1 MSEAGF
7 SASWLDLR
15 EPADHQARD
24 GGLLMAAY
32 ACVKPGQVILDLGSG
47 TGSTARAFRQHG
59 AQGPWRFLDGDA
71 ALLDLARKR
80 HPGSEQIVA
89 NLADV
94 DALPLDDV
102 GLVTASALFDL
113 MPCDWIKALAARL
126 RQARIPLYSALNYN
140 GKMGWTPKHPLDAEI
155 TDAFNRH
162 QLGDKGIGAA
172 TGPHSSRIT
181 KEVFEAEGF
190 DVFIAESPW
199 NLGPESLALQAQLN
213 QGIARAAAEAGHTQ
227 TGAWLGTTVRSHT
240 RIGHTDVLAVL
251 GLDPKTPKF

>member
-7 SASWLDLR
+7 SPNWLDLR
-15 EPADHQARD
+15 EPADHLARD

-47 TGSTARAFRQHG
+47 TGSTARAFQRHG
-59 AQGPWRFLDGDA
+59 AQGAWRFLDGDA

-80 HPGSEQIVA
+80 HPGSEQVA
-89 NLADV
+89 LNLADV

-113 MPCDWIKALAARL
+113 MPRDWIEALAARL

-140 GKMGWTPKHPLDAEI
+140 GKMRWTPKQPLDAEI

-162 QLGDKGIGAA
+162 QLRDKGIGAA
-172 TGPHSSRIT
+172 TGPHSSQIT
-181 KEVFEAEGF
+181 KEVFEASGF
-190 DVFIAESPW
+190 NVSTADSPW
-199 NLGPESLALQAQLN
+199 SLGPESLALQAQLN
-213 QGIARAAAEAGHTQ
+213 QGIANAAEEAGHPKAK
-227 TGAWLGTTVRSHT
+227 AWLAGAARSRT

-251 GLDPKTPKF
+251 D